1 MVVRRYVFPVLWLVV
16 FAVIA
21 AALFKLAFIN
31 GMESDAAGGGEQASA
46 QLSTPLV
53 PAVLGTVTNLVQVQG
68 SVVGDPAVTVKS
80 TGEGTVDFIYV
91 QAGDR
96 VIAGAP
102 LFQVKTLVEPE
113 VPAVLEEPAGSDDS
127 AGESPGRAVSPPA
140 PVYSYADVLAT
151 ADGTAAELSVLP
163 KQQVSVGAE
172 VASLDPGTFSVS
184 GTLTSDQ
191 QFRILGRANTAMVT
205 VNGGPA
211 PFPCSDVTMGRT
223 PAAETGISTQAQ
235 QAGPGQPAPEA
246 PAAGSVSCS
255 IPADVPVFSGLG
267 AAIDITAGQA
277 DGVITLPTTAVQG
290 TVQTGIVWVM
300 PGGAAA
306 PEGTDAEGA
315 AAAGPGLEGA
325 GPEGAGPEGAGSEG
339 TGGAEAVEREVSLG
353 LNDGQLVEIIS
364 GLAEGEMVLQ
374 FVPGAPAAEDQ
385 MNGMPGVMG
394 G

>member
-1 MVVRRYVFPVLWLVV
+1 MVVRRYVFPVLWLGI

-21 AALFKLAFIN
+21 AALFKLAFVD
-31 GMESDAAGGGEQASA
+31 GMTADAAGGGEQASA
-46 QLSTPLV
+46 QMSTPLV

-68 SVVGDPAVTVKS
+68 SVVADPAVAVKS
-80 TGEGTVDFIYV
+80 TSEGTVDFIYV
-91 QAGDR
+91 QAGDQ

-102 LFQVKTLVEPE
+102 LFQVKTPVEPE
-113 VPAVLEEPAGSDDS
+113 LPAATEVPSGAGDS
-127 AGESPGRAVSPPA
+127 TGESPGQAAVSPPA
-140 PVYSYADVLAT
+140 PVYAYADVLAT
-151 ADGTAAELSVLP
+151 ADGTVAELSVLP
-163 KQQVSVGAE
+163 RQQLSVGAD

-191 QFRILGRANTAMVT
+191 QFRILGRANTALVT

-211 PFPCSDVTMGRT
+211 PFPCSDVTMGKT
-223 PAAETGISTQAQ
+223 PAAETGIGTQAQ
-235 QAGPGQPAPEA
+235 QAGPGQPAPVA

-277 DGVITLPTTAVQG
+277 EGVVTLPTTAVQG

-306 PEGTDAEGA
+306 PEGTGVEGA
-315 AAAGPGLEGA
+315 
-325 GPEGAGPEGAGSEG
+325 
-339 TGGAEAVEREVSLG
+339 GAEAVEREVSLG
-353 LNDGQLVEIIS
+353 LNDGQLVEITS
-364 GLAEGEMVLQ
+364 GLVEGEMVLQ
-374 FVPGAPAAEDQ
+374 FVPGAPAAEEQ

>member
-1 MVVRRYVFPVLWLVV
+1 MVVRRYVFPVLWLGI

-21 AALFKLAFIN
+21 AALFKLAFVD
-31 GMESDAAGGGEQASA
+31 GMTADAAGGGEQASA
-46 QLSTPLV
+46 QMSTPLV

-68 SVVGDPAVTVKS
+68 SVVADPAVTVKS
-80 TGEGTVDFIYV
+80 TDEGTVDFIYV

-102 LFQVKTLVEPE
+102 LFQVKSLVEPE
-113 VPAVLEEPAGSDDS
+113 LPTGTEDPSGAGDSD
-127 AGESPGRAVSPPA
+127 GGSPGRAAVSPPA

-151 ADGTAAELSVLP
+151 ADGTVAELSVLP
-163 KQQVSVGAE
+163 KQQLSVGAD

-191 QFRILGRANTAMVT
+191 QFRILGRANTALVT

-211 PFPCSDVTMGRT
+211 PFPCSDVTMGKT
-223 PAAETGISTQAQ
+223 PAAEAGISTQAQ
-235 QAGPGQPAPEA
+235 QAGPGQPAPVA

-255 IPADVPVFSGLG
+255 IPADIPVFSGLG

-277 DGVITLPTTAVQG
+277 EGVVTLPTTAVQG

-306 PEGTDAEGA
+306 PDGTGAEGA
-315 AAAGPGLEGA
+315 AAAGPGIDGT
-325 GPEGAGPEGAGSEG
+325 GSEG
-339 TGGAEAVEREVSLG
+339 MGPGAGAEGAGAEAVEREVSLG
-353 LNDGQLVEIIS
+353 LNDGQLVEITS
-364 GLAEGEMVLQ
+364 GLVEGEMVLQ
-374 FVPGAPAAEDQ
+374 FVPGAPAAEEQ

>member
-1 MVVRRYVFPVLWLVV
+1 MVVRRYVFPVLWLVI

-31 GMESDAAGGGEQASA
+31 GLKADAAAGSEQPGA
-46 QLSTPLV
+46 QISTPLV
-53 PAVLGTVTNLVQVQG
+53 PAVLGTVTNLVQLQG
-68 SVVGDPAVTVKS
+68 SVVSDPAVSVKS
-80 TGEGTVDFIYV
+80 TSDGTVDFLYV
-91 QAGDR
+91 QAGDQ

-102 LFQVKTLVEPE
+102 LFQVKTLLEPE
-113 VPAVLEEPAGSDDS
+113 VPTAPTVSEDPSES
-127 AGESPGRAVSPPA
+127 GELPPA
-140 PVYSYADVLAT
+140 PTPVYTYTDVLAT
-151 ADGTAAELSVLP
+151 SDGTVAQLSVLL
-163 KQQVSVGAE
+163 KQQVSVGAD

-211 PFPCSDVTMGRT
+211 PFPCGNVSMGKV
-223 PAAETGISTQAQ
+223 PAAEPGIGTQAQ
-235 QAGPGQPAPEA
+235 IAGPGQPAAPEA

-255 IPADVPVFSGLG
+255 VPADIPVFSGLG

-277 DGVITLPTTAVQG
+277 DGVVTVPTTAVQG
-290 TVQTGIVWVM
+290 SVQNGIVWVM
-300 PGGAAA
+300 PGGPAALEGPG
-306 PEGTDAEGA
+306 PEGLEGEA
-315 AAAGPGLEGA
+315 VAGPGA
-325 GPEGAGPEGAGSEG
+325 G
-339 TGGAEAVEREVSLG
+339 TGEEAVEREVSLG
-353 LNDGQLVEIIS
+353 LNDGQTVEIIS

-374 FVPGAPAAEDQ
+374 FVPGAPAQDQQ